1 MAKRVKVRSKKV
13 KVKEKTNKYGFKAL
27 FKYYKKHIGFFIGY
41 VIILVI
47 KAVLNFFEA
56 MCVANMIALIMDGTN
71 HTQTLTEA
79 GIILGLG
86 VTNALLSFVNT
97 FFYKQLENRTKIDI
111 QQMVLKSS
119 LDIQMKSYDKMGSG
133 IIVTRLTADIDALST
148 EFKAVTTRIVDLLK
162 KSAYVLY
169 IFMLNV
175 WLGLFLV
182 GTIIFTILMSKLRI
196 HYFQKLK
203 PKVRA
208 SAEVVNSKIIE
219 VVRGVKDIKT
229 LNCADSTLDNM
240 RKDQLDYCKKDNF
253 EWYVGVGLSQATN
266 IARFL
271 CNFFF
276 IVLCVHFLKSNSITP
291 LVFYTSY
298 LYRGNII
305 DFATILEELK
315 LNLGS
320 AVVYANRI
328 FMLTDA
334 DIYEKDT
341 FGTKTPLHYSG
352 KITFKNV
359 EFAYDNGKKV
369 LDKASFEIMPKQTV
383 AFVGESGSG
392 KSTIINLISHLYY
405 KTGGQIYFDE
415 TKIEDLS
422 REFVKNN
429 IAVVNQFPYIF
440 NMSIRENFKIIRPDI
455 TDEQIY
461 ELCKETNIHNVIK
474 NLPQGLDSVIG
485 ENACQLS
492 GGQKQK
498 LCIARALA
506 RDVKILI
513 FDEATSA
520 LDNANQ
526 KEIMKVIEKLKSK
539 VTVILI
545 AHRLSTITYADN
557 IYILDSGK
565 IIANGQHSEL
575 MKTCPYYKELY
586 NNSNQEA

>member
-1 MAKRVKVRSKKV
+1 MEKNKKQKVNR
-13 KVKEKTNKYGFKAL
+13 YGFKAL
-27 FKYYKKHIGFFIGY
+27 FQYYKKHLGFFIGY
-41 VIILVI
+41 IVILVV
-47 KAVLNFFEA
+47 KATLNFIEA
-56 MCVANMIALIMDGTN
+56 MSAANMIACIMDN
-71 HTQTLTEA
+71 FNYEKALFYA
-79 GIILGLG
+79 GIVLAVCI
-86 VTNALLSFVNT
+86 VNAILSFVNT

-162 KSAYVLY
+162 KVSYVVY
-169 IFMLNV
+169 IFTLNV
-175 WLGLFLV
+175 WLGLFLL
-182 GTIIFTILMSKLRI
+182 GTIGLTILMSKLRI
-196 HYFQKLK
+196 HYFRKMK

-208 SAEVVNSKIIE
+208 AAEVVNSKIIE

-229 LNCADSTLDNM
+229 LNCADSTLELM
-240 RKDQLDYCKKDNF
+240 KKDQIDYCKKDNA
-253 EWYVGVGLSQATN
+253 EWYVGVGLSQATY
-266 IARFL
+266 ITRYI

-276 IVLCVHFLKSNSITP
+276 IFLCIYFLRLESITP
-291 LVFYTSY
+291 LVFYTCY
-298 LYRGNII
+298 LYRGNIL
-305 DFATILEELK
+305 DFAIILEELK

-328 FMLTDA
+328 FMLTDKTV
-334 DIYEKDT
+334 YETDE
-341 FGTKTPLHYSG
+341 FGTETIENYSG
-352 KITFKNV
+352 KIRFKNV
-359 EFAYDNGKKV
+359 VFEYDEGQKV
-369 LDKASFEIMPKQTV
+369 LNKASFEILPKQTV

-392 KSTIINLISHLYY
+392 KSSIINLIAHLYY
-405 KTGGQIYFDE
+405 KTGGDIYFDDV
-415 TKIEDLS
+415 KIEDLS

-440 NMSIRENFKIIRPDI
+440 NMSIRDNFKVIRPNI
-455 TDEQIY
+455 TDDEIF
-461 ELCKETNIHNVIK
+461 ELCKLTNIYSVVK
-474 NLPQGLDSVIG
+474 NLPQGLDTVIG
-485 ENACQLS
+485 ENASKLS

-526 KEIMKVIEKLKSK
+526 REIMKVIEKLKSR

-557 IYILDSGK
+557 IYVLEGGKILD
-565 IIANGQHSEL
+565 NGTHNQLLEN
-575 MKTCPYYKELY
+575 CQYYRELY
-586 NNSNQEA
+586 NNSQQSV

>member
-1 MAKRVKVRSKKV
+1 MGKKKKQKVN
-13 KVKEKTNKYGFKAL
+13 TYGFKAL
-27 FKYYKKHIGFFIGY
+27 FGYYKKHLGLLIGY
-41 VIILVI
+41 ISIHVV

-56 MCVANMIALIMDGTN
+56 MFAANMIACIMDN
-71 HTQTLTEA
+71 FNYDKALYYA
-79 GIILGLG
+79 GMVLAICI
-86 VTNALLSFVNT
+86 VNAVLSFVNVY
-97 FFYKQLENRTKIDI
+97 FYKNLENKTKIDI

-148 EFKAVTTRIVDLLK
+148 EFQAITTRIVNLLK
-162 KSAYVLY
+162 KATYVVY
-169 IFMLNV
+169 IFSLNV

-182 GTIIFTILMSKLRI
+182 GTIIVTILMSKLRI
-196 HYFQKLK
+196 HYFQKMK
-203 PKVRA
+203 PKVRSA
-208 SAEVVNSKIIE
+208 AEVVNSKIIE

-229 LNCADSTLDNM
+229 LNCADSTLDM
-240 RKDQLDYCKKDNF
+240 LKKDQVDYWKKDNT
-253 EWYVGVGLSQATN
+253 EWYVGVGLSQATY
-266 IARFL
+266 ITRYI

-276 IVLCVHFLKSNSITP
+276 IVLCVYFLRLESITP
-291 LVFYTSY
+291 LIFYTCY

-328 FMLTDA
+328 FMLTDKA
-334 DIYEKDT
+334 VYEVDEFGDKDIEN
-341 FGTKTPLHYSG
+341 YSG
-352 KITFKNV
+352 KIKFKNV
-359 EFAYDNGKKV
+359 VFEYDEGIKV
-369 LDKASFEIMPKQTV
+369 LNKATFEIQPKQTV

-392 KSTIINLISHLYY
+392 KSSIINLISHLYY
-405 KTGGQIYFDE
+405 KSAGDIYFDDV
-415 TKIEDLS
+415 KIEDLS
-422 REFVKNN
+422 RDFVKNN

-440 NMSIRENFKIIRPDI
+440 NMSIRDNFKVIRPNI
-455 TDEQIY
+455 TDEEIFD
-461 ELCKETNIHNVIK
+461 LCKLTNIYSVVK
-474 NLPQGLDSVIG
+474 NLPDGLDSVIG
-485 ENACQLS
+485 ENASKLS

-526 KEIMKVIEKLKSK
+526 REIMRVIEKLKSR

-557 IYILDSGK
+557 IYVLEGGK
-565 IIANGQHSEL
+565 ILSSGTHAEL
-575 MKTCPYYKELY
+575 LDNCEYYKTLY
-586 NNSNQEA
+586 NSSQSNV

>member
-1 MAKRVKVRSKKV
+1 MAREK
-13 KVKEKTNKYGFKAL
+13 KEKVSKYGMRAL
-27 FKYYKKHIGFFIGY
+27 FQYYKNHMGYFVGY
-41 VIILVI
+41 VLILVV

-56 MCVANMIALIMDGTN
+56 MCVANMISAIMDN
-71 HTQTLTEA
+71 LNYDKAIMQA
-79 GIILGLG
+79 GIVLILG
-86 VTNALLSFVNT
+86 VTNAILSFVNT

-111 QQMVLKSS
+111 QQMVLKRS

-148 EFKAVTTRIVDLLK
+148 EFKAITTRIVDLLK
-162 KSAYVLY
+162 KASYVVY
-169 IFMLNV
+169 IFVLNV
-175 WLGLFLV
+175 WLGLFLC
-182 GTIIFTILMSKLRI
+182 GAILATILMSRLRI
-196 HYFQKLK
+196 KYFRKLK
-203 PKVRA
+203 PRVRGA
-208 SAEVVNSKIIE
+208 AEVVNSKIIE

-229 LNCADSTLDNM
+229 LNCADTTLEAM
-240 RKDQLDYCKKDNF
+240 KKDQLDYCKKDNV

-266 IARFL
+266 ITRFI
-271 CNFFF
+271 CNFLF
-276 IVLCVHFLKSNSITP
+276 IVLCVYFLRLESITP
-291 LVFYTSY
+291 LVFYTCY

-305 DFATILEELK
+305 DFATILEELR
-315 LNLGS
+315 LNFGS

-328 FMLTDA
+328 FMLTDSS
-334 DIYEKDT
+334 IYEVDN
-341 FGTKTPLHYSG
+341 FGEKTPTDYSG

-359 EFAYDNGKKV
+359 DFAYDNGKKI
-369 LDKASFEIMPKQTV
+369 LDKTTFEILPKQTV

-392 KSTIINLISHLYY
+392 KSTIINLIAHLYY
-405 KTGGQIYFDE
+405 KTSGQIYFDD

-422 REFVKNN
+422 RDFVKDN

-440 NMSIRENFKIIRPDI
+440 NMSIRDNFHIIKPGI
-455 TDEQIY
+455 TDEEIY
-461 ELCKETNIHNVIK
+461 GLCKQTNIYNTIK

-526 KEIMKVIEKLKSK
+526 REIMKVIEKLKSK

-557 IYILDSGK
+557 IYILDSGRV
-565 IIANGQHSEL
+565 IANGNHKDL
-575 MKTCPYYKELY
+575 MRSCPYYKELY
-586 NNSNQEA
+586 NNSSQEV